1 MSLEEGLASGEVVVA
16 EQGGDI
22 LRRTR
27 DAAPRGLPLQ
37 GGASVNQLVLIN
49 RGSKPLILLAGEL
62 VSGGKQDR
70 IISKDRIIPA
80 GAQPLPLDVFCV
92 EQGRWSSG
100 AQFSGGKLMV
110 HPSVREKAAVDQEQS
125 KVWDAVRR

>member
-49 RGSKPLILLAGEL
+49 RGKKPLVLLAGEL

-70 IISKDRIIPA
+70 IVAKDRIVGP
-80 GAQPLPLDVFCV
+80 GERPLPLDVFCV
-92 EQGRWSSG
+92 EHGRWSSG
-100 AQFSGGKLMV
+100 TQFAAAKIMV
-110 HPSVREKAAVDQEQS
+110 HPS
-125 KVWDAVRR
+125 